1 MAFDYAA
8 RDGGHFSRA
17 AERHYRVLRTQALR
31 QILALAR
38 NGALKPDWRDTLD
51 TPQRSAT
58 AHRIYTDG
66 DLLAIE
72 DLRQMDYAAWEP
84 GHASSWRDA
93 TLHEDRALAL
103 QLQVTSTQDRD
114 KTLASALRL
123 RSQGVNAVDEL
134 LRLETAIDS
143 TDVASDSAQ
152 RTSHDLYV
160 VARDELGASYRAGLR
175 AGGDDVDWLTWYR
188 DHINRWP
195 AGTMKD
201 IVTARLD
208 SPDYQQHMQTLPDYW
223 R

>member
-84 GHASSWRDA
+84 GHASSWRDPCTRTAPWPCSCKSPAPRTA
-93 TLHEDRALAL
+93 TRPSPAHFVCDPRA
-103 QLQVTSTQDRD
+103 ST
-114 KTLASALRL
+114 
-123 RSQGVNAVDEL
+123 RSTNCCD
-134 LRLETAIDS
+134 
-143 TDVASDSAQ
+143 
-152 RTSHDLYV
+152 
-160 VARDELGASYRAGLR
+160 
-175 AGGDDVDWLTWYR
+175 
-188 DHINRWP
+188 
-195 AGTMKD
+195 
-201 IVTARLD
+201 
-208 SPDYQQHMQTLPDYW
+208 
-223 R
+223 

>member
-31 QILALAR
+31 QILAVAR

-58 AHRIYTDG
+58 AHHIYTDG

-93 TLHEDRALAL
+93 LSAWYSAARQALHEDRALAL

-143 TDVASDSAQ
+143 TDVASDSASEQ
-152 RTSHDLYV
+152 ATTST
-160 VARDELGASYRAGLR
+160 S
-175 AGGDDVDWLTWYR
+175 
-188 DHINRWP
+188 WP
-195 AGTMKD
+195 ATNSGRPIAPDCAPPATTSTGLPGTATTSTD
-201 IVTARLD
+201 GRPA
-208 SPDYQQHMQTLPDYW
+208 P
-223 R
+223 